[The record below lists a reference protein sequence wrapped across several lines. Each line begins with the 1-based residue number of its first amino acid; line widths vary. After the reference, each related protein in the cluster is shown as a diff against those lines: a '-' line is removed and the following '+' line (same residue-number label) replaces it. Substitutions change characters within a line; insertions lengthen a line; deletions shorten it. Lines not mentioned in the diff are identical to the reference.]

1 MCPIGQAIVYAYGND
16 VRDIGFTQM
25 QELERLTWD
34 ELAMATLRADDEKDE
49 VWVTCLDVL
58 VAQKVEM
65 MWAMSEAFWEG
76 KHKPWISQSK
86 LR

>member
-1 MCPIGQAIVYAYGND
+1 MCRIGQAIVYAYGND
-16 VRDIGFTQM
+16 VRDVNFGQL

-34 ELAMATLRADDEKDE
+34 ELAMATLRADDETDE
-49 VWVTCLDVL
+49 VWITCLDVL

-65 MWAMSEAFWEG
+65 IWAMSEAFWEG
-76 KHKPWISQSK
+76 KHKPWINQDK